1 MLYSLLKAPL
11 SKEQMYQSVALF
23 KNAQSSKLSEMRNI
37 LRDDN
42 VGIADFRHG
51 HFLNPIATTLTEYLE
66 ACKRNQKDA
75 LPGTQL
81 LVQHGANASIE
92 LNNGDSAMSMAVKY
106 DTVDVARY
114 LMEKGGKIKVYSF
127 KSVEMIKLF
136 TANGF
141 DIHSRAPRGLT
152 LLQQVTGSDI
162 RASKLRHF
170 LVAHGCDIDELSN
183 AGETAL
189 QRSVNIHN
197 TETTTDLCH
206 LGANLHITNG
216 EGQTPL
222 DVAIN
227 LYRLAED
234 GMECP
239 SRSFP
244 KWNASKN
251 TFQSM
256 IQICKDEKE
265 AIIRILEE
273 EPARRKTIDYLYA
286 VLCDY
291 DFVRNSRVD
300 DTGTANSGI
309 AALGLDPHDSILRHL
324 GIQRS

>member
-1 MLYSLLKAPL
+1 
-11 SKEQMYQSVALF
+11 LF
-23 KNAQSSKLSEMRNI
+23 KNAQSSKLGEMRNI

-42 VGIADFRHG
+42 VGIADYRRG
-51 HFLNPIATTLTEYLE
+51 HSEKPIATTLTAYLE
-66 ACKRNQKDA
+66 ACKKGQKDA

-92 LNNGDSAMSMAVKY
+92 LDNGDSAMSMAVKY
-106 DTVDVARY
+106 DSVDVARY
-114 LMEKGGKIKVYSF
+114 LIENGGKIKVYSF

-141 DIHSRAPRGLT
+141 DIHSRTPRGLT
-152 LLQQVTGSDI
+152 LLQQVTESNKN
-162 RASKLRHF
+162 ASKLRHF

-189 QRSVNIHN
+189 QRSVNRHN
-197 TETTTDLCH
+197 IETTTELCH

-216 EGQTPL
+216 EGKTPL

-227 LYRLAED
+227 LYRMAED
-234 GMECP
+234 DMESP
-239 SRSFP
+239 GISLT

-251 TFQSM
+251 TFQPM

-265 AIIRILEE
+265 AIIRILQE

-291 DFVRNSRVD
+291 DFFRNSRVD
-300 DTGTANSGI
+300 DTGTPNSGI
-309 AALGLDPHDSILRHL
+309 AALGLDPHDFILRQL